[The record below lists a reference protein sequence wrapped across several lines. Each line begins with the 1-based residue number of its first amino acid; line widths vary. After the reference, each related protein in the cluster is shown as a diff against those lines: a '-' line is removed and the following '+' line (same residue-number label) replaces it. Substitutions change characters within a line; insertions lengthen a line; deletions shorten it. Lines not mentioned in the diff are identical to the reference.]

1 MKKLMMISSLALYGC
16 VPIIT
21 LEDKLASGDYG
32 FFFKT
37 ELTADKFYECLLTNK
52 IELKD
57 EFFFRMQ
64 PLTFIRQDLSNK
76 SIFRPIQS
84 SLNIFFGDI
93 AFVYENNMVEF
104 YYYTHNPQQWPY
116 MQNQIL
122 PFSSPSSGCAQ
133 CT

>member
-1 MKKLMMISSLALYGC
+1 MMISSLALYGC

-57 EFFFRMQ
+57 EFF
-64 PLTFIRQDLSNK
+64 LECNHLHLSGKIWVTNQYLG
-76 SIFRPIQS
+76 QS
-84 SLNIFFGDI
+84 N
-93 AFVYENNMVEF
+93 
-104 YYYTHNPQQWPY
+104 HP
-116 MQNQIL
+116 
-122 PFSSPSSGCAQ
+122 
-133 CT
+133 